1 MNFKLALGTADLQ
14 KKPGFLLVEKA
25 LRKCGIFKDS
35 YMNKNSHRPGWI
47 SFGKTLMATVLMQ
60 SQAMTDFQD
69 ISELNNN
76 TIFVETLG
84 RSISPETLR
93 QHLNE
98 IAEYDNVIPDIDSSV
113 VAMLKGKKCR
123 TVKHYGKS
131 YIPLDID
138 VTPFHNPNVKKEE
151 ISKTYHKI
159 DGFAPIMAYL
169 GDFAIAFEL
178 RPGKQHSEKGAIE
191 FLLRCL
197 KIIDRLGINH
207 SDILLR
213 VDSAHDDGDFLNVLE
228 EKHLTYIVKRNPR
241 REPQKPHA
249 QFAME
254 NVPGQVSKDNTERL
268 YYFVDSHKKP
278 SSAPNIKGYAVFQ
291 VTEPYK
297 DNNGCFQYPLLRNL
311 DKNSPRFTYGREVP
325 CEVES
330 MWTNLPMSEKDKAK
344 FGSAFGAAC
353 FGLYRDHATSEQ
365 YHSELKTDMDMELLP
380 SKYFKTNKLFLALS
394 VLAFNAL
401 RLIGNKALELDAR
414 LHHRKTRKL
423 GRMCL
428 RTVIDKLCTMACKVV
443 RHARETVIFFGKK
456 CQFYETFVKLY
467 Q

>member
-84 RSISPETLR
+84 GSISPETLR

-113 VAMLKGKKCR
+113 VVTLKGKQFK
-123 TVKHYGKS
+123 TVKHCGKS

-197 KIIDRLGINH
+197 KIIDRLGI
-207 SDILLR
+207 
-213 VDSAHDDGDFLNVLE
+213 
-228 EKHLTYIVKRNPR
+228 
-241 REPQKPHA
+241 
-249 QFAME
+249 
-254 NVPGQVSKDNTERL
+254 
-268 YYFVDSHKKP
+268 
-278 SSAPNIKGYAVFQ
+278 
-291 VTEPYK
+291 
-297 DNNGCFQYPLLRNL
+297 
-311 DKNSPRFTYGREVP
+311 
-325 CEVES
+325 
-330 MWTNLPMSEKDKAK
+330 
-344 FGSAFGAAC
+344 
-353 FGLYRDHATSEQ
+353 
-365 YHSELKTDMDMELLP
+365 KT
-380 SKYFKTNKLFLALS
+380 
-394 VLAFNAL
+394 
-401 RLIGNKALELDAR
+401 
-414 LHHRKTRKL
+414 
-423 GRMCL
+423 
-428 RTVIDKLCTMACKVV
+428 
-443 RHARETVIFFGKK
+443 TVIFSSVSIQPTMMVISSMYLRKSISPTLSKEIPGVSLKSHMRNSPWK
-456 CQFYETFVKLY
+456 MY
-467 Q
+467 QARFPRITLNVCTTS